1 MKRFIRL
8 RILAA
13 IALLLLAMAAVVYAA
28 SPYAPVVEGYKE
40 IEEIW
45 EIEDAREESE
55 TPLVTKLLNNG
66 LPIGYDETENTFYC
80 PVSLDNKEEWPE
92 IHLTAPDAKGVSI
105 CFVDDYT
112 YDFCSDALWDSRM
125 YEIMVYTDTHY
136 NYAYIVFTGLPQVI
150 LHAEQELL
158 PHEDV
163 PVSFAMATAE
173 GEYLETNA
181 RAHERGDTSLRA
193 TPKHGVKVEFTR
205 KADGR
210 KKTQADMPLLGQTD
224 EFILLSGSMD
234 DQLIRDFLCW
244 KLYGGV
250 SRESDTMGARDV
262 HYVEM
267 FVNNRYQGIY
277 LIMRPYDYADEMAKA
292 DMLAPERDSLY
303 RLAGRSVYEFDKPLA
318 QDHRNIYYEQHYG
331 PEGTEPFAPLAAYF
345 DLFAEKDDAVF
356 AEKAEKYLDIDSVIR
371 YALMVQ
377 ACGMTDN
384 EMNNLYIW
392 AHMTESGPVYRF
404 SPWDMDSSFGKN
416 DEENSEVW
424 YEFELFDR
432 LVELD
437 CAGARGRLAAIWKK
451 MRSTAFS
458 DENLTA
464 LIEEYTRLMNDT
476 GAYYRDALRWSKDYT
491 YADAYNIQ
499 AYVMARMQMM
509 DRRIE
514 EMTSEALADRRI
526 RIEGYTTF
534 DEGEL

>member
-1 MKRFIRL
+1 VKRYLRL

-13 IALLLLAMAAVVYAA
+13 IVLLLFATAAVVLLA

-45 EIEDAREESE
+45 AIEDAREESE
-55 TPLVTKLLNNG
+55 TPLVTKLFNHG
-66 LPIGYDETENTFYC
+66 MEIGYDQIENTFYC
-80 PVSLDNKEEWPE
+80 PVSLDYKESWPE

-112 YDFCSDALWDSRM
+112 YDFCADALWDSRM
-125 YEIMVYTDTHY
+125 YEILVYTDTHY
-136 NYAYIVFTGLPQVI
+136 SYAYMVFTGLPQVI
-150 LHAEQELL
+150 LESEQELL

-163 PVSFAMATAE
+163 PVSFAMTTAE
-173 GEYLETNA
+173 GECIETYA

-210 KKTQADMPLLGQTD
+210 KKTQVQMPLLGTTD

-234 DQLIRDFLCW
+234 DQLIRDFLSW
-244 KLYGGV
+244 KLYGGI
-250 SRESDTMGARDV
+250 SQESETMGSRDV

-267 FVNNRYQGIY
+267 FVNDRYQGVF
-277 LIMRPYDYADEMAKA
+277 LIMKPYDYADEMAKA
-292 DMLAPERDSLY
+292 GMLAPERDSLY

-331 PEGTEPFAPLAAYF
+331 PEGTEPFAPLAAYL
-345 DLFAEKDDAVF
+345 DLFAEEDDALF
-356 AEKAEKYLDIDSVIR
+356 CEKAEKYLDLDSVIR
-371 YALMVQ
+371 YALLVQ

-384 EMNNLYIW
+384 EKNNLYIW
-392 AHMTESGPVYRF
+392 ANMTEGGPVYRF

-432 LVELD
+432 LLELD
-437 CAGARGRLAAIWKK
+437 CGGARSRLAAIWKQ
-451 MRSTAFS
+451 MRETAFS
-458 DENLTA
+458 DENLTG

-476 GAYYRDALRWSKDYT
+476 GAFYRDALRWSKDYT

-509 DRRIE
+509 DRRIAE
-514 EMTSEALADRRI
+514 ITDESLAGHRLRI
-526 RIEGYTTF
+526 QGYTTF
-534 DEGEL
+534 DKGML

>member
-1 MKRFIRL
+1 MKRFLRL
-8 RILAA
+8 KILAA
-13 IALLLLAMAAVVYAA
+13 ILLLLAMAAAVVWLA

-55 TPLVTKLLNNG
+55 TPLVTSLLNHG
-66 LPIGYDETENTFYC
+66 LPIGYDQTENTFYC
-80 PVSLDNKEEWPE
+80 PVGLGYTETWPE
-92 IHLTAPDAKGVSI
+92 IHLTAPDAKDVRI

-112 YDFCSDALWDSRM
+112 YDACSDALWDSRM
-125 YEIMVYTDTHY
+125 YEILVYTDTHY
-136 NYAYIVFTGLPQVI
+136 NYAYMVFTALPQVI
-150 LHAEQELL
+150 LTSQQELL

-173 GEYLETNA
+173 GDYVETYA

-205 KADGR
+205 KADGS
-210 KKTQADMPLLGQTD
+210 KKTQINMPLLGQTD

-244 KLYGGV
+244 KLHGGI
-250 SRESDTMGARDV
+250 SEESETMGARDV

-267 FVNNRYQGIY
+267 FINNRYQGIF

-292 DMLAPERDSLY
+292 GMHAPERDSLY

-331 PEGTEPFAPLAAYF
+331 PEGIEPFAPLAPYF
-345 DLFAEKDDAVF
+345 DLFAEKDNAVF
-356 AEKAEKYLDIDSVIR
+356 CEKAEKYLDLDSVIR
-371 YALMVQ
+371 YGLLVQ

-392 AHMTESGPVYRF
+392 AHMTENGPVYRF

-424 YEFELFDR
+424 YGFELFDR
-432 LVELD
+432 LLELD
-437 CAGARGRLAAIWKK
+437 CGGSRERLRRIWKE
-451 MRSTAFS
+451 MRETAFS
-458 DENLTA
+458 DENLTG

-476 GAYYRDALRWSKDYT
+476 GAFYRDALRWSKDYT

-514 EMTSEALADRRI
+514 EITSDALAGHRLRI
-526 RIEGYTTF
+526 QGYTTF
-534 DEGEL
+534 DEGAL